1 MVPETKGMEIP
12 LNHKLQILFLTP
24 WYPSEKDAMSGLF
37 VQKHVEAVRAQGVDV
52 RVIFSQGWGDMWRQW
67 RTLRREGWMPD
78 LVQLNVIQKQGLL
91 ALWLKHRYGIPYV
104 IVEHWSGYL
113 PENGKYMHQPAFK
126 RRFAERV
133 AEQASA
139 ILPVSNTLAKA
150 MQACGI
156 RNSRWQKINNVVDD
170 FFFEISKYRNIEI
183 PNHKTQTTNHKPKTL
198 LHVSCFDEKA
208 KNTSALL
215 RGFKEL
221 SARRND
227 VQLVMVGTG
236 VDWKAS
242 QALSSELAIPPSQ
255 ILWTGEQTPEQV
267 CEWLH
272 RADAFVLTSRYETA
286 AIVLAEAF
294 ASGIPILSTPVGIAT
309 EIVTPDTGL
318 IIPQENANTPMLL
331 SKYLERIIELPKYD
345 SQGKEFSAYTV
356 GKQLKDIYTQCT
368 VSE

>member
-1 MVPETKGMEIP
+1 MKV
-12 LNHKLQILFLTP
+12 LFLTP
-24 WYPSEKDAMSGLF
+24 WYPSQADAMAGLF
-37 VQKHVEAVRAQGVDV
+37 VKKHADAVRAQGCEV
-52 RVIFSQGWGDMWRQW
+52 RVIHSQTWLDMWRQW

-78 LVQLNVIQKQGLL
+78 VVQLNVIQKQGFL
-91 ALWLKHRYGIPYV
+91 ALWLKRRFHIPY
-104 IVEHWSGYL
+104 IIIEHWSGYL
-113 PENGKYMHQPAFK
+113 PENGQYLRQPAVK
-126 RRFAERV
+126 RRLAETICRNAERV
-133 AEQASA
+133 LA
-139 ILPVSNTLAKA
+139 VSPALENA
-150 MQACGI
+150 MQKCGLEA
-156 RNSRWQKINNVVDD
+156 RQWGRINNVVDD
-170 FFFEISKYRNIEI
+170 FFFEIPKYRNIKI
-183 PNHKTQTTNHKPKTL
+183 SSHLKIL

-309 EIVTPDTGL
+309 EIVTHDTGL
-318 IIPQENANTPMLL
+318 IIPQENANRPMRL

-345 SQGKEFSAYTV
+345 SQGKKFSAYTV

>member
-1 MVPETKGMEIP
+1 MDWHREYCSRRRYT
-12 LNHKLQILFLTP
+12 
-24 WYPSEKDAMSGLF
+24 GLGQVVF
-37 VQKHVEAVRAQGVDV
+37 
-52 RVIFSQGWGDMWRQW
+52 
-67 RTLRREGWMPD
+67 LRRRGNPYP
-78 LVQLNVIQKQGLL
+78 LLPLYLCYCQGTQS
-91 ALWLKHRYGIPYV
+91 AGVRRVPR
-104 IVEHWSGYL
+104 
-113 PENGKYMHQPAFK
+113 HQ
-126 RRFAERV
+126 R
-133 AEQASA
+133 
-139 ILPVSNTLAKA
+139 
-150 MQACGI
+150 I
-156 RNSRWQKINNVVDD
+156 RQI
-170 FFFEISKYRNIEI
+170 
-183 PNHKTQTTNHKPKTL
+183 TNHKNEVNRALAAEKSQIKTL

-318 IIPQENANTPMLL
+318 IIPQENANRPMRL